1 MKSIRFEHIEKSYGK
16 NTVIRDLNLE
26 IRSGERVILLG
37 PSGCGKTT
45 TLRMIS
51 GLESVTSGNLY
62 MGGEVV
68 NDVDSGDRNVAM
80 VFQNYALF
88 PHMSVYKNIAFGLR
102 TYKLKKDA
110 VREKVSRIMHVLEL
124 DGLQDRLP
132 RELSGGQRQRVA
144 LARAAVKQADYF
156 LLDEPLSNLD
166 AQLRVQ
172 ARKELVR
179 LHEMY
184 HPTFVYVT
192 HDQIE
197 AMTIGQKVVL
207 MYRGDIQMA
216 DTPYNIYYRPANV
229 FTARFIGSPPM
240 NIVPGRLTGREVL
253 AGDFHIPL
261 TDPWLKRLERYQ
273 GQELLLGIRPEEMRL
288 TMNADSE
295 GLRVTPKYIE
305 NYGNRLGVYCM
316 LGDAECIASVEQGS
330 GLSFTGR
337 IFLVIPPDKI
347 SFFDPKT
354 EENLGYPVE
363 YLPAEG
369 DALWDAEQKL
379 SGNIHKERIH

>member
-51 GLESVTSGNLY
+51 GLESITSGSLY
-62 MGGEVV
+62 MGEKLV

-110 VREKVSRIMHVLEL
+110 ENEKVTRMMKVLEL
-124 DGLQDRLP
+124 DGLKDRLP

-184 HPTFVYVT
+184 RPTFVYVT

-197 AMTIGQKVVL
+197 AMTIGHRVVL
-207 MYRGDIQMA
+207 MYRGDVQMA

-240 NIVPGRLTGREVL
+240 NIMKGKLAGRELLTGGYR
-253 AGDFHIPL
+253 IPMA
-261 TDPWLKRLERYQ
+261 DAWLDQLKGYQ
-273 GQELLLGIRPEEMRL
+273 GKELLMGIRPEEIQV
-288 TMNADSE
+288 TTGPVKDGDGD
-295 GLRVTPKYIE
+295 GLCVTPKYIE
-305 NYGNRLGVYCM
+305 NYGNRLGVYFII
-316 LGDAECIASVEQGS
+316 GDTECIASVEQGI
-330 GLSFTGR
+330 GADLTDR
-337 IFLVIPPDKI
+337 ISLVIRPDKL
-347 SFFDPKT
+347 SFFDPVT
-354 EENLGYPVE
+354 EQNLGYPKE
-363 YLPAEG
+363 YLPVSG
-369 DALWDAEQKL
+369 TILKDAEQKL
-379 SGNIHKERIH
+379 TKNV